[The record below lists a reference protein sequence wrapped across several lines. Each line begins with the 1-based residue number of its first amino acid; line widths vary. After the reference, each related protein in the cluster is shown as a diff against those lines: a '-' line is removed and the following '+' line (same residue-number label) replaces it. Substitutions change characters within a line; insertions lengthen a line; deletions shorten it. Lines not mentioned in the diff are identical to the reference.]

1 MEKIKNLIKIILAL
15 FVLFIETAIVSVQ
28 AQTTHKKL
36 AIAHIVKGPKKFDGN
51 HVYFISQLPVDQ
63 WQKNDTFQVNDN
75 TFKLYASPSSFIANT
90 EETYNS
96 YRALRVKG
104 FESFID
110 WFDFSEHITV
120 VKGSKLKGIK
130 LLANSRSD
138 QYGNITYGDFKQID
152 TNWYFLCYAGVPMYK
167 MTGGMEPCL
176 NLTRVMFADD
186 FGKTIPGKKQPEP
199 EPKDTIKPK
208 QPEYKP
214 EAKKDMMTEPC
225 SIIEYE
231 MADWYIQDGV
241 QVGKF
246 TKEYSNIYWRKS
258 DNIWLQRNGAKWDTL
273 CPKPTVKPDVTPKK
287 NSNFVTASD
296 CDGKVYLKDEVPGPN
311 GEEMFNNREVMRV
324 GYHWYRKGS
333 DGIYYEFCTIKIA
346 NTQTQTQ
353 TKTDCGCPDDKKSET
368 RTTSTAYS
376 YYDEHCGCPKT
387 RTCECTQYY
396 NCREHTQ
403 FASSQGNFWGFL
415 NVSLDGSGNGNQ
427 NNNGGNRHRNNNGIR
442 NQRDQMVQRRDGPF
456 DKHQ

>member
-96 YRALRVKG
+96 YRDLRVKG
-104 FESFID
+104 FESLID

-130 LLANSRSD
+130 MLANSRSD
-138 QYGNITYGDFKQID
+138 ENGNITYGDFKQID
-152 TNWYFLCYAGVPMYK
+152 TSWYFLCYANVPMYK

-186 FGKTIPGKKQPEP
+186 FGKTIPEKPKKVDF
-199 EPKDTIKPK
+199 EPKDSIIPEKPK
-208 QPEYKP
+208 L
-214 EAKKDMMTEPC
+214 EAKKDMMLEPC
-225 SIIEYE
+225 SSVEYE
-231 MADWYIQDGV
+231 MADWYVEGGEQL
-241 QVGKF
+241 GKF
-246 TKEYSNIYWRKS
+246 TKSYSNIYWRKS
-258 DNIWLQRNGAKWDTL
+258 DNYWLQKNGQKWDTI
-273 CPKPTVKPDVTPKK
+273 CPLVAKKQVEIPKK
-287 NSNFVTASD
+287 NSNSVIEYDCFGIPYVNGVTS
-296 CDGKVYLKDEVPGPN
+296 PS
-311 GEEMFNNREVMRV
+311 GEIMFNSGEVIKI
-324 GYHWYRKGS
+324 GDYWYRKNLNG
-333 DGIYYEFCTIKIA
+333 GITQFCPPPAITKNDQDYYEL
-346 NTQTQTQ
+346 
-353 TKTDCGCPDDKKSET
+353 TKTKYFFPKQEEEV
-368 RTTSTAYS
+368 RVVYVIQQAPPAQTTFLQKVENLAFSGYVNFST
-376 YYDEHCGCPKT
+376 DN
-387 RTCECTQYY
+387 RNNY
-396 NCREHTQ
+396 NGYQ
-403 FASSQGNFWGFL
+403 
-415 NVSLDGSGNGNQ
+415 NGYQ
-427 NNNGGNRHRNNNGIR
+427 NNVGYQNGYRNRGQI
-442 NQRDQMVQRRDGPF
+442 VQRRDGPF

>member
-1 MEKIKNLIKIILAL
+1 MEKIKKIVKVLTLLVLI
-15 FVLFIETAIVSVQ
+15 FVKTNPVNGQ
-28 AQTTHKKL
+28 AKTTHQKL

-96 YRALRVKG
+96 YRALRIKG
-104 FESFID
+104 FESLID
-110 WFDFSEHITV
+110 WFDFSELITV

-138 QYGNITYGDFKQID
+138 QYGNITYGDYKQID

-186 FGKTIPGKKQPEP
+186 FGKTIPEKPKKVDP
-199 EPKDTIKPK
+199 EPKDTIIK

-214 EAKKDMMTEPC
+214 EAKRDLMLEPC
-225 SIIEYE
+225 SNVQYE
-231 MADWYIQDGV
+231 MNDWYVDNGEQI
-241 QVGKF
+241 GKF

-258 DNIWLQRNGAKWDTL
+258 DNIWLQKNGQKWDTI
-273 CPKPTVKPDVTPKK
+273 CPKLAVKQPDATPKK
-287 NSNFVTASD
+287 NSNFVIDYD
-296 CDGKVYLKDEVPGPN
+296 CSGNAYFQESFFGSN
-311 GEEMFNNREVMRV
+311 GEKMYNQGEVMKS
-324 GYHWYRKGS
+324 GYRWYRKGS
-333 DGIYYEFCTIKIA
+333 DGKFYEFCKTEIA
-346 NTQTQTQ
+346 TSTE
-353 TKTDCGCPDDKKSET
+353 TKKPDCGCPDDKKSET

-396 NCREHTQ
+396 NCQEHTQ
-403 FASSQGNFWGFL
+403 FASNQGGFWGFL
-415 NVSLDGSGNGNQ
+415 NVSLDGSRNVNQNYGNQ
-427 NNNGGNRHRNNNGIR
+427 NRGSRVNDNRNRSQI
-442 NQRDQMVQRRDGPF
+442 VQRRDGPF

>member
-1 MEKIKNLIKIILAL
+1 MKLKKLIKLSVLLILI
-15 FVLFIETAIVSVQ
+15 FVKANPVVGQ
-28 AQTTHKKL
+28 AKTTHKKL

-104 FESFID
+104 FESSID

-120 VKGSKLKGIK
+120 VKGSKVKGIK
-130 LLANSRSD
+130 MLANSRSD
-138 QYGNITYGDFKQID
+138 ENGNITYGDFKQID
-152 TNWYFLCYAGVPMYK
+152 TSWYFLCYAGVPMYK

-186 FGKTIPGKKQPEP
+186 FNKEPELIKDP
-199 EPKDTIKPK
+199 EPKDTTPIK
-208 QPEYKP
+208 KP
-214 EAKKDMMTEPC
+214 EDKPEVKADIMTEPC
-225 SIIEYE
+225 SNVQYE

-258 DNIWLQRNGAKWDTL
+258 DNHWIQLNGEKWDTL
-273 CPKPTVKPDVTPKK
+273 CPKPAQKLAATPKK

-296 CDGKVYLKDEVPGPN
+296 CNGNVYLKDEIPGPN

-324 GYHWYRKGS
+324 GYHWYRKGP
-333 DGIYYEFCTIKIA
+333 DGIYYEFCTIQIA
-346 NTQTQTQ
+346 TNTQTQTP
-353 TKTDCGCPDDKKSET
+353 TKNDCGCPDDKKPET
-368 RTTSTAYS
+368 RTTSTTYT
-376 YYDEHCGCPKT
+376 YYDDHCGCPKT
-387 RTCECTQYY
+387 RTCGCTQNYTCNDHIQY
-396 NCREHTQ
+396 VSTQ
-403 FASSQGNFWGFL
+403 KQSSFWFNISAWPNYPMVYG
-415 NVSLDGSGNGNQ
+415 
-427 NNNGGNRHRNNNGIR
+427 NNNYGNYNNRGF
-442 NQRDQMVQRRDGPF
+442 NQQRQQPPIIVQRDGPF
-456 DKHQ
+456 DKHE